1 MCHNKAPKGAVKEKR
16 MKISGFGV
24 SMLIAFTVLLVAKV
38 MELGIG
44 ATLSWWIVLLPIYG
58 PLALVLT
65 IIAVVF
71 ALASLGIIGSAALE
85 LFRKKK

>member
-1 MCHNKAPKGAVKEKR
+1 
-16 MKISGFGV
+16 MKFAGV
-24 SMLIAFTVLLVAKV
+24 GVAMLIAFTVMLVAKV

-44 ATLSWWIVLLPIYG
+44 ATLSWWIVTIPLWG

-65 IIAVVF
+65 IITVAFAV
-71 ALASLGIIGSAALE
+71 AILGIIGTAALE

>member
-1 MCHNKAPKGAVKEKR
+1 
-16 MKISGFGV
+16 MKISGLGV
-24 SMLIAFTVLLVAKV
+24 AMLIAFTVMLVAKV

-44 ATLSWWIVLLPIYG
+44 ATLSWWIVTIPLWG

-65 IIAVVF
+65 IITVAFAV
-71 ALASLGIIGSAALE
+71 AILGIIGTAALE

>member
-1 MCHNKAPKGAVKEKR
+1 
-16 MKISGFGV
+16 MKISGFGAA
-24 SMLIAFTVLLVAKV
+24 MLIAFTVMLVAKV

-65 IIAVVF
+65 IIAVAF
-71 ALASLGIIGSAALE
+71 ALASLGIIGTAALDM
-85 LFRKKK
+85 FRKKK

>member
-1 MCHNKAPKGAVKEKR
+1 

-24 SMLIAFTVLLVAKV
+24 AMLIAFTVMLVAKV

-65 IIAVVF
+65 IIAVAF
-71 ALASLGIIGSAALE
+71 AIASLGVIGAAALD
-85 LFRKKK
+85 LIRKKK

>member
-1 MCHNKAPKGAVKEKR
+1 
-16 MKISGFGV
+16 MKISGFSV
-24 SMLIAFTVLLVAKV
+24 AMLIAFTVMLVAKV

-44 ATLSWWIVLLPIYG
+44 ATLSWWIVTIPLWG

-65 IIAVVF
+65 IIAVAF
-71 ALASLGIIGSAALE
+71 ALASLGIIGTAALE

>member
-1 MCHNKAPKGAVKEKR
+1 

-24 SMLIAFTVLLVAKV
+24 AMLIAFTVMLVAKV

-44 ATLSWWIVLLPIYG
+44 ATLSWGIVTIPLWG

-65 IIAVVF
+65 IIAVAF
-71 ALASLGIIGSAALE
+71 AIASLGVIGAAALD
-85 LFRKKK
+85 LIRKKK